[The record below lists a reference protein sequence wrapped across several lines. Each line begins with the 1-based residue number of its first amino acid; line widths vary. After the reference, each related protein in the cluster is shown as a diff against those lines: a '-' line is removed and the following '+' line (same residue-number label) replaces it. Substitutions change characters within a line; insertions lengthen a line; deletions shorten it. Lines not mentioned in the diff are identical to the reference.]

1 MDTTQTIPK
10 PQHPF
15 VAGFWLIAAIPIT
28 MMVLAPFAGVLGF
41 GDDVTEPPILFVMFV
56 VHCATGYLW
65 ARSLSRSAGL
75 PDSQLMNIS
84 GGIGFALGVVGI
96 LMALAEFAQNP
107 ITRWLATFHGAGNL
121 EFGALFAPWTGLAC
135 GISGFAL
142 GIGVRD
148 LKLALKFLAL
158 GFITGFGLYLAIMY
172 TMELLG
178 FKVGSGR
185 PVMLPTTFLS
195 MWATALM
202 GSAIYGRMLSFALKV
217 RMQSRH
223 EN

>member
-1 MDTTQTIPK
+1 MDTTQTISK
-10 PQHPF
+10 PAHPF

-28 MMVLAPFAGVLGF
+28 LMILAPFAGVLGL
-41 GDDVTEPPILFVMFV
+41 GDDVTEPSIVFVMFV
-56 VHCATGYLW
+56 VHCLTGYLW
-65 ARSLSRSAGL
+65 ARSLGQRAGL
-75 PDSQLMNIS
+75 PDNKRMNVS

-96 LMALAEFAQNP
+96 LAALAEFARNP
-107 ITRWLATFHGAGNL
+107 VTRWLEQFHGVGNL

-142 GIGVRD
+142 GLGLKD
-148 LKLALKFLAL
+148 LKLALKLLIL
-158 GFITGFGLYLAIMY
+158 GFVTGLGLYLAIMF

-195 MWATALM
+195 MWSAALV
-202 GSAIYGRMLSFALKV
+202 GSAIFGKMLAKQPST
-217 RMQSRH
+217 R
-223 EN
+223 